1 MGDNQSN
8 GGFVTVEKVQYWQL
22 CGAIGGFWVVI
33 LVTGIVGFFAG
44 RSTVQLHVDVAP
56 SNVTVAPANVTVS
69 AAKPASVEV
78 TVPVPTVNVENKI
91 PQQAPPVVNID
102 NKVPPSVV
110 NVLVDG
116 KTAKV
121 ERVEERKPIAP
132 PVVPERDP
140 DGKPLSP
147 PRT

>member
-1 MGDNQSN
+1 VGDNQN
-8 GGFVTVEKVQYWQL
+8 RGGLVTVEKVQYWQL

-33 LVTGIVGFFAG
+33 LITGVVGFFAG
-44 RSTVQLHVDVAP
+44 RSTVQLRVDVAP
-56 SNVTVAPANVTVS
+56 SHVTVAPANVTVG

-78 TVPVPTVNVENKI
+78 TVPVPVVNVANTI
-91 PQQAPPVVNID
+91 PHGPAPVVNID

-121 ERVEERKPIAP
+121 ERVEERKPIAA

-140 DGKPLSP
+140 DGKTLPP
-147 PRT
+147 PRS